1 MLLDY
6 STSSTT
12 GNTSRSEYKL
22 LVDELSKI
30 SAVNKSSYA
39 NPFRVIDTT
48 KLPVD
53 FRQWLEHFPLLT
65 QIAILIS
72 AQVRERHL
80 SSSF

>member
-1 MLLDY
+1 MLFDY
-6 STSSTT
+6 STPSVT
-12 GNTSRSEYKL
+12 GNTPKPEYKL
-22 LVDELSKI
+22 VADKLSKV

-53 FRQWLEHFPLLT
+53 FRQWLERFPLLT

-72 AQVRERHL
+72 AQVRERYL
-80 SSSF
+80 SASC